1 MVNAN
6 FQENE
11 PFFTQKKKEKEKKK
25 EGVEPRGS
33 VDPAQVAFH

>member
-1 MVNAN
+1 MQIFRKMNH
-6 FQENE
+6 FL
-11 PFFTQKKKEKEKKK
+11 PKKKKEKEKKK